1 MFAPGRAA
9 CRPCRLEFIVLD
21 IEPPSITKEGQ
32 EVRTVRVADRTAAV
46 KLCKPTIEPRTSAT
60 TLTWRILARAQ
71 VSHYAIRITTP
82 LRILMLH
89 YCQRAGTPSRS

>member
-46 KLCKPTIEPRTSAT
+46 KLCKPTIEP
-60 TLTWRILARAQ
+60 IFF
-71 VSHYAIRITTP
+71 VKTTP
-82 LRILMLH
+82 FEVLYYTIFIKLISFK
-89 YCQRAGTPSRS
+89 QQFF